1 MAYEIEVAVLEAQP
15 MLSIQASTTP
25 GQIAEVLGQLF
36 GKITALAN
44 KRQAQIAG
52 QPFTRYHAF
61 DEKTVVLE
69 AGIPVVTA
77 VEGEG
82 EIKSGELPAG
92 AAAMTIHTG
101 PYSRLAEAHVAID
114 AWLNENGKKPA
125 GLPWEVY
132 VTDPG
137 QVKNAEEWKTQVI
150 YPIT

>member
-1 MAYEIEVAVLEAQP
+1 MAYEIEVAVLKAQP

-25 GQIAEVLGQLF
+25 DQIAEVLGQLF

-92 AAAMTIHTG
+92 AAAMTIGRPHSAMPGTRHSRSGLSSTAGPTRTIADGAVAGGELTRTSVTG
-101 PYSRLAEAHVAID
+101 
-114 AWLNENGKKPA
+114 
-125 GLPWEVY
+125 
-132 VTDPG
+132 
-137 QVKNAEEWKTQVI
+137 
-150 YPIT
+150 